1 MYVRHLA
8 LLEYRSWA
16 AVDVPLMPGVNV
28 FIGRNGVGKTNLVE
42 ALGYLATQSSHRV
55 SGDQPLVRRGAGQ
68 AVVRGAVVHDGRELL
83 LELEINP
90 GKANRARLNRAPATR
105 TRDLLGILRT
115 VLFAPE
121 DLAVVRGDPSERR
134 RFLDELLVMRTPR
147 YAGIKTDYD
156 RALKQRN
163 SLLKSAGASRRSG
176 GPDLSVLEV
185 WDEQLA
191 DFGSQLLAGRL
202 SLVDALRPYM
212 VHAYA
217 DVAPESEPAGM
228 VYRTSLGDLAGDTP
242 AEALRVAYLDEIT
255 RRRSNELDRGITLV
269 GPHRDELELLLGPGP
284 AKGYASHGESWSMA
298 LALRLGS
305 FGLLRADGIAPVLI
319 LDDVFAELD
328 ASRRASLARW
338 VAGADQVVITAA
350 VGADVPA
357 VLVGR
362 QLLVEGGTVTE
373 MDAAA
378 APDHDADA
386 VEDIPADA
394 PGGTT

>member
-8 LLEYRSWA
+8 LLEYRSWG
-16 AVDVPLMPGVNV
+16 AVDVPLSPGVNV
-28 FIGRNGVGKTNLVE
+28 ILGRNGVGKTNLVE

-55 SGDQPLVRRGAGQ
+55 SGDLPLVRRGAGQ
-68 AVVRGAVVHDGRELL
+68 AVIRGAVVHDGRELL
-83 LELEINP
+83 IELEINP
-90 GKANRARLNRAPATR
+90 GRANRGRLNRAPPTR

-121 DLAVVRGDPSERR
+121 DLAIVRGDPAERR
-134 RFLDELLVMRTPR
+134 RFLDELLVMRHPR
-147 YAGIKTDYD
+147 YAGVKSDYD

-163 SLLKSAGASRRSG
+163 SLLKSAAAGRRSG
-176 GPDLSVLEV
+176 GPDMSVLQV
-185 WDEQLA
+185 WDEALA
-191 DFGSQLLAGRL
+191 DFGSQLLAARL
-202 SLVDALRPYM
+202 ALVSGLRPHM
-212 VHAYA
+212 VDAYA

-228 VYRTSLGDLAGDTP
+228 VYRTSLGDVAEDTP
-242 AEALRVAYLDEIT
+242 VEELRVAYLDEIG
-255 RRRSNELDRGITLV
+255 RRRGNELDRGITLV

-305 FGLLRADGIAPVLI
+305 FGLLRGDGIAPVLI

-328 ASRRASLARW
+328 SSRRASLARW

-350 VGADVPA
+350 VGADVPV

-362 QLLVEGGTVTE
+362 QLLIENGAVTE
-373 MDAAA
+373 AGETAAA
-378 APDHDADA
+378 DGDPS
-386 VEDIPADA
+386 
-394 PGGTT
+394 